1 MVCLPRSRG
10 SARRARAAA
19 VATAFFL
26 VGGGGEALALP
37 VISELFYDAAGS
49 DDGSVFVE
57 LYGEPG
63 TPLEGFVLEGV
74 NGANGAVGPVLELSG
89 SIPED
94 GVWVVAD
101 LTGDG
106 LSFVAEADLL
116 LNFDFQNGPDSVVLR
131 WGEEVVDAVGYGEFG
146 LGEVFA
152 GEGMPAPDAPAGSSL
167 ARLFADVD
175 TDDNEL
181 DFEVL
186 DTPTPGFAPLAVP
199 EPATALP
206 VLAALALL
214 RLLRREPRSGPSA

>member
-1 MVCLPRSRG
+1 MLCLPRSCG
-10 SARRARAAA
+10 SARLARAAA
-19 VATAFFL
+19 PALALFL
-26 VGGGGEALALP
+26 VTAGAEALALP

-49 DDGSVFVE
+49 DDGSGFVE

-74 NGANGAVGPVLELSG
+74 NGANGAVSPVLELSG

-101 LTGDG
+101 LTGVG
-106 LSFVAEADLL
+106 LSFVAEADLF

-146 LGEVFA
+146 VGEIFA
-152 GEGMPAPDAPAGSSL
+152 GEGAPAPDAPAGSSL

-186 DTPTPGFAPLAVP
+186 DTPTPGSAPLAVP